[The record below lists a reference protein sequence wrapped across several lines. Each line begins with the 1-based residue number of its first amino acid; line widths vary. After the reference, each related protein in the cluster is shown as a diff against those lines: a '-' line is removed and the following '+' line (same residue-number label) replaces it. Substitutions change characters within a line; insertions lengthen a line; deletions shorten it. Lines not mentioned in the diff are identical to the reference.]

1 MNRREVRMVEFANH
15 KEWAERFDS
24 DTLRKKLAEKKA
36 GWGAATA
43 IREVLRDRSEP
54 LNLPDFDSEGGG

>member
-1 MNRREVRMVEFANH
+1 MTEFANH

-24 DTLRKKLAEKKA
+24 ETLRKKLAEKKS
-36 GWGAATA
+36 GSGAATA

-54 LNLPDFDSEGGG
+54 LNLLDVDPKGGG